1 MWRATRGRWLPVSFQ
16 NTQGG
21 LGGLGCLA
29 SWHGSSELLSSE
41 DPLGPQLITHKP
53 PSLETLLSY
62 CQGLS
67 SSGGV
72 RSGQRAFA
80 PGEVETSPAGRRKKG
95 EGEGCP
101 GHPAAHGS
109 RAGEGVGIARDR
121 GRPRVLTHGQPQDVV
136 GAGQGEAEPLGVVAH
151 GLGEARRGS
160 PAGPA
165 AKPPRAPDPW
175 DGPTPPPSRTTHR
188 PVQQSQQVLLIG
200 VQQSDLRPAGPPGQ
214 VGAQGQAEHSQQP
227 HAQGGQQRGALRV
240 ERPRGRHAGRGLA
253 VRLPTTS
260 RPRGRPPAAAPE
272 PSRAGGHRLGVQGG
286 CTALRGGPGP
296 EPRLGVGCTALR
308 DWAGATDAGQGEG
321 LTGWKPMTEHLVVR
335 RGVRRQIPQC
345 AAGRAGAWRG
355 GRGGAGPNGAWPD
368 GGVAGA

>member
-1 MWRATRGRWLPVSFQ
+1 M
-16 NTQGG
+16 
-21 LGGLGCLA
+21 
-29 SWHGSSELLSSE
+29 
-41 DPLGPQLITHKP
+41 GPQLITHKP

-253 VRLPTTS
+253 GGWLSGS
-260 RPRGRPPAAAPE
+260 RRPAAPAGARQLQRRSLPG
-272 PSRAGGHRLGVQGG
+272 PGVTDWASRAGAQPSGAGRGRNPGSELGAQPSG
-286 CTALRGGPGP
+286 TGPGP
-296 EPRLGVGCTALR
+296 PTR
-308 DWAGATDAGQGEG
+308 
-321 LTGWKPMTEHLVVR
+321 
-335 RGVRRQIPQC
+335 
-345 AAGRAGAWRG
+345 GRARVLP
-355 GRGGAGPNGAWPD
+355 AGSP
-368 GGVAGA
+368 